1 LTLAYQL
8 NVPTERNIELALP
21 NFVRGVY
28 QLPDRPLD
36 LLEIAAYVFS
46 ADRLIRR
53 GERDDVEYHAWARSF
68 EFRIRV
74 RDHTF
79 WSQDDVNHKLS
90 EALTFI
96 TGDRDFTFLFQSGH
110 RTPAASLFDQEEF
123 RIEPRQRTSVMLF
136 SGDLDSLAGAI
147 ELLETSHDHVCLV
160 SHQSQPGIM
169 RTQNGLVKAGGYRW
183 IQTTSLN
190 RSRMP

>member
-1 LTLAYQL
+1 MTASPRVLVLCNGAPRPEDQGEYKNVLTLAYQL

-28 QLPDRPLD
+28 HLPDRLLD

-79 WSQDDVNHKLS
+79 WSQGDVNHKLS

-96 TGDRDFTFLFQSGH
+96 TGIATSRSYSNRGTVRRRPVSSI
-110 RTPAASLFDQEEF
+110 RRSSASNPAKGLPSCSPLL
-123 RIEPRQRTSVMLF
+123 TS
-136 SGDLDSLAGAI
+136 
-147 ELLETSHDHVCLV
+147 T
-160 SHQSQPGIM
+160 
-169 RTQNGLVKAGGYRW
+169 RGYRW